1 MGHFIFFAASS
12 DVPGWLELLS
22 RPEVLVFCIPLT
34 AIVGGIAY
42 KITTA
47 VIVHRERMAKIQ
59 QGIDPDGKP
68 G

>member
-1 MGHFIFFAASS
+1 MGHFNLLAASS
-12 DVPGWLELLS
+12 DVPGWLELLT
-22 RPEVLVFCIPLT
+22 RPEVLVFCIPIL

-47 VIVHRERMAKIQ
+47 VIAHRERMAKIQ
-59 QGIDPDGKP
+59 QGIDPDARP

>member
-1 MGHFIFFAASS
+1 MGHFVFFAASA
-12 DVPGWLELLS
+12 DVPGWLELLT

-47 VIVHRERMAKIQ
+47 IITHRERMAKIQ
-59 QGIDPDGKP
+59 QGIDPDARLG
-68 G
+68 